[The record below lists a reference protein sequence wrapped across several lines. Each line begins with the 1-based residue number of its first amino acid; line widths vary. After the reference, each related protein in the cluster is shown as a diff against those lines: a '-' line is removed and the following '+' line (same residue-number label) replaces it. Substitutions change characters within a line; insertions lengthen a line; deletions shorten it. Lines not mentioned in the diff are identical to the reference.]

1 MDDLIKVLG
10 DAMFADLDARR
21 QKLLRAIGGLKDHAV
36 TQLVKRDNEFFEKN
50 YRHLGNAE
58 DEIKREG
65 RREWID
71 KPLD

>member
-10 DAMFADLDARR
+10 DAMFADLDVRR

-36 TQLVKRDNEFFEKN
+36 NQLVKRDNEFFEKN
-50 YRHLGNAE
+50 YRHLGNVE

>member
-10 DAMFADLDARR
+10 DAMFADLDVRR

-36 TQLVKRDNEFFEKN
+36 IHLVKRDNEFFEKN
-50 YRHLGNAE
+50 YRHLGNVE

>member
-10 DAMFADLDARR
+10 DAMFADLDVRR

-36 TQLVKRDNEFFEKN
+36 SQLVKRENGIVEKN
-50 YRHLGNAE
+50 YRHLGKVE
-58 DEIKREG
+58 DDIKREG